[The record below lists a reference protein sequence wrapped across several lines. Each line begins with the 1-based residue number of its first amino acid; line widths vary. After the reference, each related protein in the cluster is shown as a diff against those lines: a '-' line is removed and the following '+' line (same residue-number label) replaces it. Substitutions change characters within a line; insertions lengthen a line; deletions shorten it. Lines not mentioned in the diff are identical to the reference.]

1 MFHLG
6 QNFGL
11 FWSVYVIWPEYFFV
25 FLFIYFFFSI
35 LYSTSSCEHSLK
47 TACLAEA
54 DLPDSMEK
62 SSTVIPFVG
71 QSHRIW
77 RQILPMS
84 FEREELERMT
94 RMYAEETSKSSR
106 ERVAA
111 EERERE

>member
-11 FWSVYVIWPEYFFV
+11 FRPVYVIRPEYFFG
-25 FLFIYFFFSI
+25 FLFIYFFSI

-62 SSTVIPFVG
+62 SSTIIPFVG
-71 QSHRIW
+71 ESHRIW
-77 RQILPMS
+77 RQILLMS
-84 FEREELERMT
+84 FECEEPERMT
-94 RMYAEETSKSSR
+94 RMYEEEASKSSR